1 MVVDL
6 AKAADAQRPPKI
18 VEHTHIGNRR
28 AVGQVGK
35 PAPLLL
41 FGQATDE
48 SIETKGASQQ
58 NQQLNSPQ
66 LSRTE
71 AQTPTFT
78 PLPGETFIDEIIG
91 NMRRQNPQKLTRA
104 NRWKFHASSSYS
116 FIAVALDKNKPL
128 HFFEATCS
136 A

>member
-6 AKAADAQRPPKI
+6 AKAAYAQRPPKI
-18 VEHTHIGNRR
+18 VEHTHIGNRGP
-28 AVGQVGK
+28 VGQVGK

-41 FGQATDE
+41 FWQATDE
-48 SIETKGASQQ
+48 CIETKSPSQQ
-58 NQQLNSPQ
+58 NQQVNSPQ
-66 LSRTE
+66 LSRAE
-71 AQTPTFT
+71 AQTPTLT
-78 PLPGETFIDEIIG
+78 PLPGETLIDEIIG

-104 NRWKFHASSSYS
+104 NRWKFHASSYS
-116 FIAVALDKNKPL
+116 FNTLALDKNELP

>member
-18 VEHTHIGNRR
+18 VEHPHIGNCRP
-28 AVGQVGK
+28 VGQAGK

-41 FGQATDE
+41 FWQATDE
-48 SIETKGASQQ
+48 GIETKSPSQQ
-58 NQQLNSPQ
+58 NQQVNSPQ

-71 AQTPTFT
+71 AQTPTLT
-78 PLPGETFIDEIIG
+78 PLPGETLIDEIIG

-104 NRWKFHASSSYS
+104 NRWKFHASSYP
-116 FIAVALDKNKPL
+116 FNTFAPDKNEPRY
-128 HFFEATCS
+128 FFKATGS

>member
-6 AKAADAQRPPKI
+6 AKAADTQRPPKI

-28 AVGQVGK
+28 PVGQVGK

-48 SIETKGASQQ
+48 GIETKSPGKQ
-58 NQQLNSPQ
+58 NQQVNPPQ
-66 LSRTE
+66 LSRAE
-71 AQTPTFT
+71 AQTPALT
-78 PLPGETFIDEIIG
+78 PLPGETLIDEIIG
-91 NMRRQNPQKLTRA
+91 NMRRQNAQKLTCA
-104 NRWKFHASSSYS
+104 NRWKFHASSYS
-116 FIAVALDKNKPL
+116 FNTFALDKNKPP

>member
-6 AKAADAQRPPKI
+6 AKTAYAQRPSKI

-28 AVGQVGK
+28 PVGQVGK

-41 FGQATDE
+41 FWQATDE
-48 SIETKGASQQ
+48 CIETKSPSKQ
-58 NQQLNSPQ
+58 NQQVNSPQ
-66 LSRTE
+66 LSRAE
-71 AQTPTFT
+71 AQTPALA
-78 PLPGETFIDEIIG
+78 PLPGETLIDEIIG

-104 NRWKFHASSSYS
+104 NRWKFHASSYS
-116 FIAVALDKNKPL
+116 FNIFALNKNEPP